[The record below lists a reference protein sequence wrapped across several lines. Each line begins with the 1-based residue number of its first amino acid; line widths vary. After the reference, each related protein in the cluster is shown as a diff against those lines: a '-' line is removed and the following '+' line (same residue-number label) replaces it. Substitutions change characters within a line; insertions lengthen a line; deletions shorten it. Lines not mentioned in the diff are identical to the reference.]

1 MPRPTVAREREAFA
15 GAVLREG
22 IVAGLV
28 AGSVFAI
35 FQMLLAAAVGQPL
48 WMPWAYAA
56 SILLGQSALALPF
69 SLSFFIVGFLV
80 HYALSALFGLI
91 WGAIA
96 KSVSPPVRDSYGGH
110 AAASMM
116 YGLLLWLVNFQVLAR
131 IFWPWFLD
139 VSLPGQ
145 ILLHVVTWG
154 LPLGLYLAT
163 RLRPIDR
170 NPVQVRV

>member
-1 MPRPTVAREREAFA
+1 MARPSVAREREAFA

-22 IVAGLV
+22 LVAGLV
-28 AGSVFAI
+28 AGTVFAV
-35 FQMLLAAAVGQPL
+35 FQMILALATGQPI
-48 WMPWAYAA
+48 WTPWAYAA
-56 SILLGQSALALPF
+56 SVLLGQSALALPF
-69 SLSFFIVGFLV
+69 SLSFFIVGFLI
-80 HYALSALFGLI
+80 HYALSALFGLV

-96 KSVSPPVRDSYGGH
+96 KSVAPSVRDSYGGH
-110 AAASMM
+110 SAAAMM

-131 IFWPWFLD
+131 IFWPWFLE

-145 ILLHVVTWG
+145 ILLHIVTFG

-170 NPVQVRV
+170 TPVQVRV